1 MKIYLKQE
9 NFKRKSFIILQEKKR
24 KKKIISLNF
33 LTMGFLLT

>member
-9 NFKRKSFIILQEKKR
+9 NFKRKSFIILQEKK
-24 KKKIISLNF
+24 KEKKIISLNF